1 MWALNLCLPGGFLIF
16 VLGVIGMFD
25 LIRAPEPEIGQPARD
40 ETTGNADDAVV
51 ASREGSSLCRP
62 IITVVFL
69 LTGAVL
75 GCVLLGCL
83 STRAST
89 YMVAFMLATLG
100 MTCERIIPRD

>member
-1 MWALNLCLPGGFLIF
+1 MWALNLCLPSGFLIL
-16 VLGVIGMFD
+16 VLGVIGMLD
-25 LIRAPEPEIGQPARD
+25 LGRLPESEQPAGD
-40 ETTGNADDAVV
+40 ETTGNANEVVV
-51 ASREGSSLCRP
+51 ASRDGSSLCRP